1 MKNLF
6 IRLSLVLALLAAG
19 LTAFAQSTVR
29 GTVKDAAGNGVI
41 GASVFVQGTQNGAIV
56 DMDGSFALSG
66 VKTGDV
72 LVVSCIG
79 YATQNITWTGGP
91 VNVVLAEDAE
101 MLEGTVVT
109 ALGIRRDQKALGY
122 AVTEIKSDQL
132 NPNLI
137 NPVSALQ
144 GKVAGVEI
152 NASDGGMFGRNKI
165 LIRGASTLGKNNQPI
180 FVVDGIILDND
191 VVDPSADWDAD
202 NLDYGNS

>member
-6 IRLSLVLALLAAG
+6 IRLSLVFALLAAG
-19 LTAFAQSTVR
+19 LTAYAQTTVR

-56 DMDGSFALSG
+56 DMDGSFALPG
-66 VKTGDV
+66 VKSGDV

-144 GKVAGVEI
+144 GFIPNI
-152 NASDGGMFGRNKI
+152 NRASEPKSLRKTNI
-165 LIRGASTLGKNNQPI
+165 N
-180 FVVDGIILDND
+180 
-191 VVDPSADWDAD
+191 
-202 NLDYGNS
+202 